1 MSSHI
6 LKRYDK
12 ELDKLKQQIEHMG
25 EHVSSNMNMLLT
37 AIEELPADAGLE
49 EVIESDV
56 TINGMEV
63 KASKTVLKLLARQ
76 QPVGRDLRLIIAASR
91 VVTELERIGDE
102 TVTIARALKESKHN
116 SPCTEGD
123 VTVSTASLLTS
134 GINLLERALL
144 ALQNDDVETS
154 RDLMSRH
161 VAEEGTYYQDADQL
175 IECIKQHH
183 ESIDDSF
190 NAALQANSLKR
201 ICDHIHNICEHTIFL
216 VEGEDIRHPEF
227 EDDEDDY

>member
-1 MSSHI
+1 MSSHT

-12 ELDKLKQQIEHMG
+12 ELDKLRDQVERMG
-25 EHVSSNMNMLLT
+25 DHVSSQMSMLLKG
-37 AIEELPADAGLE
+37 IEDLPSESHFDD
-49 EVIESDV
+49 VIESDI

-102 TVTIARALKESKHN
+102 VVTIARALKESKQN
-116 SPCTEGD
+116 SPCTDGG
-123 VTVSTASLLTS
+123 VTVSTASLLAS

-144 ALQNDDVETS
+144 ALHNDDIETAKE
-154 RDLMSRH
+154 MMNRH
-161 VAEEGTYYQDADQL
+161 VAHQGTYYQDADQL

-183 ESIDDSF
+183 ESIEESF

-216 VEGEDIRHPEF
+216 VEGEDVRHPEI
-227 EDDEDDY
+227 EDEDED